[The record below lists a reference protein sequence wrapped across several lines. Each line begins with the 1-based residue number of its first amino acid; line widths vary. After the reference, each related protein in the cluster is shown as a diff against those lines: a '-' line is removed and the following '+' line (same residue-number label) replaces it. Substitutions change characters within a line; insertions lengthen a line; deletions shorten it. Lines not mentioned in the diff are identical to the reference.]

1 MIRKVGFGIL
11 NAAFFFD
18 LTQSLAFAIDSE
30 VGEKHFNQYCSAC
43 HGLNAAGAGPAT
55 PALSKEPPDL
65 RHIAK
70 RRGGAFP
77 AGEIA
82 AYIDGRT
89 VVSAHGSRD
98 MPIWGEQ
105 FSAKAGGGNLGD
117 EFARGKVDVLVDYLK
132 SIQEH

>member
-1 MIRKVGFGIL
+1 MIRKVSFGIL
-11 NAAFFFD
+11 SVVFIFH
-18 LTQSLAFAIDSE
+18 LMSSESLAIDSE

-43 HGLNAAGAGPAT
+43 HGLNAAGAGPVT
-55 PALSKEPPDL
+55 PALNKLPPDL
-65 RHIAK
+65 RQISK
-70 RRGGAFP
+70 RRGGEFP

-89 VVSAHGSRD
+89 SVQAHGSRE

-105 FSAKAGGGNLGD
+105 FNAKAGGGNLGD

-132 SIQEH
+132 SIQER